1 MASTDKKLIKARR
14 EVERLRLE
22 AGGATETD
30 IEIWRAECRVRDL
43 ERAERQAAAAGARR
57 AALGMDLALFVVAA
71 LVMAFSLGNIRQFA
85 MDHGIEDP
93 IAAFIAPAID
103 LALVAALVG
112 DAVLSRVGLDA
123 GPWATRLRYV
133 SGVLTLVLNSWE
145 AAAAMDFAGLLLHGG
160 MPVLLFVLAE
170 AASPYRRTFAESV
183 RLAGQDTMSTP
194 EPEPVSTPADTV
206 PEPEPAEADEPE
218 PAPAVSTMT
227 PQVAERTP
235 IRAVP
240 DPEPVST
247 PAAEEASTPGT
258 RLDAAAAKAAIESA
272 WEAGLTV
279 REAATRATR
288 ATSYVGTVYAR
299 LARERG
305 PQPVKGQTRIEGDAA

>member
-1 MASTDKKLIKARR
+1 MATDKKLIRARR

-22 AGGATETD
+22 AGGATEAD

-57 AALGMDLALFVVAA
+57 AALGMDLALFAVAA
-71 LVMAFSLGNIRQFA
+71 LVMAFSLGNIRGFA
-85 MDHGIEDP
+85 LQHGIEDP

-103 LALVAALVG
+103 LALVAALIG

-145 AAAAMDFAGLLLHGG
+145 AGAALDVAGLLLHAG

-170 AASPYRRTFAESV
+170 AASPYRRAFAESV
-183 RLAGQDTMSTP
+183 RLAGQDTVSTP
-194 EPEPVSTPADTV
+194 EPEPVSTPVDTE
-206 PEPEPAEADEPE
+206 PEPEPAEVDETE

-227 PQVAERTP
+227 PQVAEPTP
-235 IRAVP
+235 IRPVP

-247 PAAEEASTPGT
+247 PAEDEVSTPGK
-258 RLDAAAAKAAIESA
+258 RLDTAAAKKAIEDA
-272 WEAGLTV
+272 WADGLTV
-279 REAATRATR
+279 REAAARATR

-299 LARERG
+299 LTRERG
-305 PQPVKGQTRIEGDAA
+305 PQPIKGQTRIEGDAA